1 MTNDWWV
8 QPSIKP
14 HLLSLCQYQTIIK
27 ETCCESSLWQQC
39 NCVDYIF
46 ILLLAANF
54 FSSGI
59 MLWWWLWLLA
69 DDFFAR
75 GTITEA
81 AGLFQGIELLTW
93 WRPLPTAE
101 FWSVCRLTQVVHFCR
116 YKYYVD
122 RFVLW
127 ESLGWVKEGIYSVCH
142 LSPESSRIWNFL
154 TLRITHGMR
163 WDTLEFLESTRE
175 VRRQRFPQLLLLP
188 KKYKWATTPTGSNRL
203 SSHSD
208 EWKWVQDTYNFVSIG
223 QIVVDTRW
231 RWLLAGLRRRRRP
244 RAEAKRKCG
253 GTKK

>member
-101 FWSVCRLTQVVHFCR
+101 VWSVCRLTQVVHFCR

-142 LSPESSRIWNFL
+142 LSPVEFEISGLCGLLMGWDETLWNSLSQRARCDDRDFPSCCCCQRSTSEQQLQLEAIDCHRIL
-154 TLRITHGMR
+154 TNEN
-163 WDTLEFLESTRE
+163 EF
-175 VRRQRFPQLLLLP
+175 
-188 KKYKWATTPTGSNRL
+188 KIPTILYRL
-203 SSHSD
+203 D
-208 EWKWVQDTYNFVSIG
+208 
-223 QIVVDTRW
+223 R
-231 RWLLAGLRRRRRP
+231 
-244 RAEAKRKCG
+244 
-253 GTKK
+253 